1 MADYQQALA
10 DYEEKRDV
18 AVQAALAYAPSK
30 REVDEARDRIEAAY
44 HLVNQNIRPQGF
56 LANKDEQ
63 SYEDAVSHAPTV
75 DIEQAGEARE
85 IHRLELGLSPEESLW
100 HELIHAMQSEAD
112 PDFQKSYASESAARG
127 YDENSY
133 EVEANELRD
142 ELAPGLGLVR

>member
-1 MADYQQALA
+1 
-10 DYEEKRDV
+10 
-18 AVQAALAYAPSK
+18 
-30 REVDEARDRIEAAY
+30 VDEARDRIEAAY